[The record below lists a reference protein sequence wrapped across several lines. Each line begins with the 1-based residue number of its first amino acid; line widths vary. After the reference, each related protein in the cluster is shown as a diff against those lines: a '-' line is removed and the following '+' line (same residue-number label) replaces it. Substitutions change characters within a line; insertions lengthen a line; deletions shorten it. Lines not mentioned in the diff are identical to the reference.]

1 MKSDQGW
8 GSLTVRGRGLNP
20 GGGARMEAEPAPECL
35 AARPAGCKAKQ
46 QRRIRLPDAE
56 SVGWEPAGKALHGF
70 WDRSWTCAAQSYL
83 RDLPGSL
90 EPVSRCEVG
99 VGFLG
104 RTAAVW
110 AQGWAFSLRER
121 AVSRVSWVPP
131 VPPAPLAPVAR
142 PRLQGSSSGASKD
155 LGGEF
160 AFIPSKLFFPQRL
173 HEV

>member
-1 MKSDQGW
+1 M
-8 GSLTVRGRGLNP
+8 RGRGP
-20 GGGARMEAEPAPECL
+20 EPGRRGQIGGGACTGVP

-46 QRRIRLPDAE
+46 QRRISLPDAE

-70 WDRSWTCAAQSYL
+70 WDRSWTCAAQSCL

-90 EPVSRCEVG
+90 EPVSRCEG

-121 AVSRVSWVPP
+121 AAVSRVSWVPP